1 MVPPPKRLIKDD
13 TPVGH
18 GGQSGQNHVREEPLA
33 SKIAR
38 DVPKKHSVPDS
49 LN

>member
-13 TPVGH
+13 TPIGH
-18 GGQSGQNHVREEPLA
+18 GGQNHVREEPLA

>member
-1 MVPPPKRLIKDD
+1 MTLVPPPKRLIKDD
-13 TPVGH
+13 TPVGRVS
-18 GGQSGQNHVREEPLA
+18 QSGPNQEPLA

-38 DVPKKHSVPDS
+38 DIPKKHSVPDS